1 MIDEADSL
9 RTPQNAFDPDPR
21 TKHLVLQD
29 KLSSHIRQV
38 TLADQTELISTF
50 ALNRNVPNEITIH
63 FETAKNLYLYSW
75 FVFRFYPV
83 AEQQA
88 LTTLEYALRLSFPE
102 FVKDHSE
109 KNRFK
114 NEPGL
119 KTLIKHA
126 AKSGRIKNE
135 LFPSHMAWASQR
147 AKSRFSH
154 LTLNEMVKAGLD
166 EMEYDDS
173 SIEPNQDDLNHDWI
187 KDFIEHIPALRNDL
201 AHGSPTLHHTV
212 IHTFDVVSSMINMLF
227 PDTNEAPLINSA
239 NEF

>member
-1 MIDEADSL
+1 MIGESDFL
-9 RTPQNAFDPDPR
+9 KTPQNAFDPDPR
-21 TKHLVLQD
+21 TKCLVLQD
-29 KLSSHIRQV
+29 NLSNHIRQV
-38 TLADQTELISTF
+38 TLADQNELISTF
-50 ALNRNVPNEITIH
+50 TLSRNVPEEVIIH

-102 FVKDHSE
+102 FVKEHSE

-126 AKSGRIKNE
+126 AKIGKIRNE
-135 LFPSHMAWASQR
+135 LFLGRFAWASQR
-147 AKSRFSH
+147 ARARFNH
-154 LTLNEMVKAGLD
+154 LKLNEMVESGLI

-173 SIEPNQDDLNHDWI
+173 GIEPSYDDLNHDWI
-187 KDFIEHIPALRNDL
+187 TGFIEHIPALRNDL
-201 AHGSPTLHHTV
+201 AHGSSALHHTV

-227 PDTNEAPLINSA
+227 PEAKDK
-239 NEF
+239 